1 MKKDEA
7 PQGSEALE
15 PPLLGPFLL
24 HEFSL
29 GFRILFMIFFHIFVL
44 GFLIVLLF
52 NYLLN
57 LRVFRFPVIPPRS
70 DPPPKISILIP
81 ARNEAK
87 RILPCLESLRVGA
100 APDAEILV
108 LDDHSSDDTAK
119 IVREFSRWDSR
130 IRLLTGRDLPAGWT
144 GKAWA
149 CQQLAENSRGDLLLF
164 VDADTRFSATA
175 LQEAGC
181 LAVEKKADL
190 LSLWPHLEAQ
200 SWSERLVIPFVH
212 LFILLY
218 LPHWM
223 GGRAASLGAANGQFL
238 LFRREAY
245 KKIGG
250 HQSVSGHLVEDIALA
265 RKMRAGGFRVLNR
278 DATRPGHPWALVRCR
293 MYTNFPDLWD
303 GFTKNLY
310 PAFDGRWGAFIFF
323 QLFQFTIFLGPFLLL
338 PFFPRDPILWIEVAI
353 LLSLRLAVAHR
364 FRQSW
369 LGAILHP
376 LGQGLVLA
384 IAANSW
390 LQTFRRRLPWRGRHY
405 AHLSP

>member
-1 MKKDEA
+1 
-7 PQGSEALE
+7 
-15 PPLLGPFLL
+15 
-24 HEFSL
+24 
-29 GFRILFMIFFHIFVL
+29 MIFFHIFVL

-57 LRVFRFPVIPPRS
+57 LRVFRFPTISPPDNPLPR
-70 DPPPKISILIP
+70 ISVLIP

-87 RILPCLESLRVGA
+87 RILPCLESLLVSA
-100 APDAEILV
+100 TADAEILV
-108 LDDHSSDDTAK
+108 LDDHSSDDTTK
-119 IVREFSRWDSR
+119 IVREFSRRDSR
-130 IRLLTGRDLPAGWT
+130 VRLLTGQDLPAGWT

-149 CQQLAENSRGDLLLF
+149 CQQLAQSSRGELLLF

-175 LQEAGC
+175 LREACC
-181 LAVEKKADL
+181 LAEKQKADL

-200 SWSERLVIPFVH
+200 SWSEHLVIPFVH

-238 LFRREAY
+238 LFRRDAY

-278 DATRPGHPWALVRCR
+278 DATRPSQPLALVRCR

-323 QLFQFTIFLGPFLLL
+323 QLFQFTVFLGPFLLL
-338 PFFPRDPILWIEVAI
+338 PFFPRDPILWIEVSI
-353 LLSLRLAVAHR
+353 LFSLRLAVAHR

-369 LGAILHP
+369 QGAILHP
-376 LGQGLVLA
+376 LGQALVLA

-390 LQTFRRRLPWRGRHY
+390 LQTVRRRLPWRGRHY